1 MIRHLLCW
9 LTRGHE
15 FENICDYCQR
25 KARKFNCPTECTVT
39 GVRCE
44 PNKYGKVKICKH
56 CGKVK
61 K

>member
-1 MIRHLLCW
+1 MIRRLLCW
-9 LTRGHE
+9 ITRNHC
-15 FENICDYCQR
+15 FEDMCKYCQER
-25 KARKFNCPTECTVT
+25 FKELGFPTECTVT

-44 PNKYGKVKICKH
+44 RNKTGKLKICKH